1 MQVARIKLTSTDY
14 NELNRLS
21 EEIKNIASKFGANF
35 SGPIPLPTKKLR
47 VVTRKAVSGDGTET
61 FDRWEMR
68 IHKRL
73 IDIGMNERALRHIM
87 RIEVPDSVNVEIELK
102 E

>member
-1 MQVARIKLTSTDY
+1 MQKARIKLTSTDY
-14 NELNRLS
+14 KQINNLAENIK
-21 EEIKNIASKFGANF
+21 EIAKKFGAPVT
-35 SGPIPLPTKKLR
+35 GPVSLPTKRLR
-47 VVTRKAVSGDGTET
+47 VVTRKAVSGDGAET

-87 RIEVPDSVNVEIELK
+87 RVEVPDSVNVEIELK